1 MKNYFITINGKIELM
16 YQGRIIQFSLSEGDR
31 DDYWNSFTYNGE
43 ELDINYYP
51 VLESLSIYSVHD
63 DKGQIDTSQFDK
75 AEFIGDLSDKYIMV
89 DVTESYLSHHYM
101 KRYKD
106 SNEIIIYDNY
116 TDCCDD
122 MSRGGHSPLPI
133 SGLSRTTLT
142 EILTEKI
149 NQYERNN
156 TRRSA

>member
-1 MKNYFITINGKIELM
+1 MKNYFIILNDRIELM
-16 YQGRIIQFSLSEGDR
+16 YQGRTFELDLNDGDKE
-31 DDYWNSFTYNGE
+31 DYWNSFTYNGE

-75 AEFIGDLSDKYIMV
+75 AEFIGDLSDKYIIIN
-89 DVTESYLSHHYM
+89 VTESYLSHGYM
-101 KRYKD
+101 KRYND

-116 TDCCDD
+116 TDCRDD
-122 MSRGGHSPLPI
+122 ISRSGHSPLLI
-133 SGLSRTTLT
+133 SGLSINTLT

>member
-1 MKNYFITINGKIELM
+1 MKNYFITIDEKIELM
-16 YQGRIIQFSLSEGDR
+16 YQGRRIKFSLNEGDR

-75 AEFIGDLSDKYIMV
+75 AEFIGDLTDKYIIINV
-89 DVTESYLSHHYM
+89 IESYLSHDYM
-101 KRYKD
+101 KRYND
-106 SNEIIIYDNY
+106 SNDIIIYDNY

-122 MSRGGHSPLPI
+122 INLSMQTALPI
-133 SGLSRTTLT
+133 SGLSLNTLT
-142 EILTEKI
+142 QILTEKI